1 MKRSA
6 RGRVHDKITA
16 IATTFFPAYIVR
28 GEEKSLMID
37 SGVNHMGPYYLAEIS
52 RVFGDGGHPDYLLFT
67 HSHYDHVG
75 SGSYLQRRLP
85 GMRLGG
91 HERMAALAR
100 KPSALA
106 TMNRLSA
113 DHVELFMYNPADEDV
128 TLRPFEVNVILKRG
142 DEIDLGGLTC
152 RVYEVP
158 GHTRDSLAYYFPEIE
173 ALFCGDACGV
183 LRTGVKDLLQV
194 EFVSS
199 YQDYVNSLQFMISLE
214 PKVVCPAHNW
224 VLTDGDAAR
233 FLERSL
239 AETFRYRASI
249 KSLSR
254 RRRGRHTEGHR
265 RYSLGRLRRRRPFAS
280 PEGRFSSQPER
291 SGEIIAEIRAGGE
304 VKPAG

>member
-128 TLRPFEVNVILKRG
+128 ALRPFEVDVILKQG

-249 KSLSR
+249 EAYLDAAGGDIQKAIEDIALADFDGDDPSLPPRAAFLANLSAQVK
-254 RRRGRHTEGHR
+254 H
-265 RYSLGRLRRRRPFAS
+265 
-280 PEGRFSSQPER
+280 
-291 SGEIIAEIRAGGE
+291 IAEIRAGGE